1 MESQLTDSPRRGYD
15 APTNLLVV
23 LDHREARVY
32 KTASHGET
40 SQRIRPYNP
49 HGFGRHLRYVPELS
63 NDRDKRERF
72 SFYQSIVKTLDAA
85 DQILLFGRGTGAS
98 SAMAQLLSKLKQQY
112 PALANRV
119 LGSVVVTQQRLSRSQ
134 LLGMAVKFHEEKKS
148 P

>member
-1 MESQLTDSPRRGYD
+1 MESQLTDSPRHAYD
-15 APTNLLVV
+15 AGTNLLVV

-63 NDRDKRERF
+63 NSRGKREGF

-85 DQILLFGRGTGAS
+85 DQILLFGRGTSAS
-98 SAMAQLLSKLKQQY
+98 SAVEQLLSKLKQQH

-119 LGSVVVTQQRLSRSQ
+119 IGSVVVTQQHLSRNQ
-134 LLGMAVKFHEEKKS
+134 LLAMARKFYEEKER